1 MKTEII
7 LTSDKPIEQ
16 DDSDITI
23 QVVSKTNSND
33 GFYVDSENF
42 RKINP
47 YSIAFVVPGTYIIC
61 DMEHKWDIMMVI
73 IALVD
78 FY

>member
-1 MKTEII
+1 M
-7 LTSDKPIEQ
+7 
-16 DDSDITI
+16 
-23 QVVSKTNSND
+23 VSKTNSND